1 MEIRHERSLIFCKK
15 NGIISTRV
23 IDMKEFSIYVNGK
36 FVFKGYN
43 VFKKYFELCDLY
55 GEENVEIK

>member
-1 MEIRHERSLIFCKK
+1 
-15 NGIISTRV
+15 
-23 IDMKEFSIYVNGK
+23 MKEFSIYVNGK

-55 GEENVEIK
+55 GEENIEIK

>member
-1 MEIRHERSLIFCKK
+1 M
-15 NGIISTRV
+15 V

-36 FVFKGYN
+36 FVLKGYS

>member
-1 MEIRHERSLIFCKK
+1 
-15 NGIISTRV
+15 
-23 IDMKEFSIYVNGK
+23 MKEFSIYVNGEL
-36 FVFKGYN
+36 VFTGYN